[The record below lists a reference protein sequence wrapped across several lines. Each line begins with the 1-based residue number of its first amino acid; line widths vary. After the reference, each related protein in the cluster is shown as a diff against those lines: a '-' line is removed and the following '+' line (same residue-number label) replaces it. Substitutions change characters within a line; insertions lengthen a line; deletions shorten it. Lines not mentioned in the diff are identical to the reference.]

1 MEDILRIIGSISRE
15 LDSIANIEFK
25 ELNLTKGKYLY
36 LVRICENPGIIQGE
50 LAEKIRVDRT
60 TAARAVMK
68 LEKDGFI
75 TRGAD
80 RDNHKIKRLYP
91 TEQGKAVYPTIKRE
105 NSYSSRMALAGF
117 TDAEATA
124 LKAMLEKV
132 ERNVSIDWN
141 YVKSGHHRKY

>member
-1 MEDILRIIGSISRE
+1 MEDILRSIGSISRE

-68 LEKDGFI
+68 LERMDLLHVELIGTIIRLNVYIPLNKVRQYI
-75 TRGAD
+75 QRLNA
-80 RDNHKIKRLYP
+80 KIAIR
-91 TEQGKAVYPTIKRE
+91 
-105 NSYSSRMALAGF
+105 
-117 TDAEATA
+117 
-124 LKAMLEKV
+124 V
-132 ERNVSIDWN
+132 EWR
-141 YVKSGHHRKY
+141 

>member
-1 MEDILRIIGSISRE
+1 MKDILRTIGSISRE

-25 ELNLTKGKYLY
+25 GLNLTKGQYLY

-50 LAEKIRVDRT
+50 LAEKIRIDRT

-80 RDNHKIKRLYP
+80 ANNRKIKRLYP
-91 TEQGKAVYPTIKRE
+91 TEQGEKVYPIIKRE
-105 NSYSSRMALAGF
+105 NDCSNSVALNDF
-117 TDAEATA
+117 TEDEISA
-124 LKAMLEKV
+124 LKGMLERV
-132 ERNVSIDWN
+132 EQNVSADWN
-141 YVKSGHHRKY
+141 YVKKGNHREY